1 MYRFEFFF
9 QAFNPPVAAQA
20 HTVLGQVVSRR
31 RNEQKPKTE
40 TKEKTDEA
48 GISPRRQK
56 FCTDMNQKSPHMGM
70 FENWLWGS

>member
-1 MYRFEFFF
+1 MHK
-9 QAFNPPVAAQA
+9 P

-48 GISPRRQK
+48 GTGISPGRPK
-56 FCTDMNQKSPHMGM
+56 FCIDMNPKSLWAS
-70 FENWLWGS
+70 FENGL